1 MMQCLHCAGSFYKNL
16 TGRRKNA
23 HKGAQNQENEENKKT
38 KARKTGPKSHC
49 VLHAMKSNTNIS
61 GNRLKSLINTIICSK
76 IDIDEV
82 LDNIEAMGNQ
92 KILEQHPYTIT
103 ENKDGRF
110 STYLTDETKP
120 NHRRKVVK
128 PTRELLERE
137 IIKYYKEREKEKST
151 ENISL
156 RMFYPEWFA
165 YKSLHTSS
173 SAYMRTI
180 DELWKCYYVN
190 DSLVD
195 RPLIELD
202 EYILDTW
209 AHSLIR
215 KHSLTKK
222 QYYNMAII
230 IRQSL
235 DLARKKGIVQSNA
248 FSNFKVDYKLFKPI
262 EKKADETQVFL
273 TDEQPLIEQEA
284 YRDFQQSGKTACLA
298 IPFAFQTGLRMSEI
312 VALKWSDI
320 NEERENCIHIQRME
334 TKEYEQL
341 PDGTWGKPK
350 RVVIDRTKTI
360 QGNRNVY
367 LTTTARAILDKIRCR
382 NESMGY
388 DNSGYIFLN
397 EKGRVTAPSLNKR
410 IRRYCRK
417 VGISEKGMH
426 KIRKT
431 YISTLIDSEEI
442 NINYIREQ
450 VGHADERT
458 TYGNYCFNRKSKDLT
473 AQSMEKAL
481 VHGRLTK

>member
-1 MMQCLHCAGSFYKNL
+1 MEIH
-16 TGRRKNA
+16 
-23 HKGAQNQENEENKKT
+23 
-38 KARKTGPKSHC
+38 
-49 VLHAMKSNTNIS
+49 NTS
-61 GNRLKSLINTIICSK
+61 AERLNNLINTVICSK
-76 IDIDEV
+76 MDIDEV
-82 LDNIEAMGNQ
+82 LDNIETMSNQ
-92 KILEQHPYTIT
+92 KILEQHPYAIT

-120 NHRRKVVK
+120 NNRRKVVK
-128 PTRELLERE
+128 ATRELLERE
-137 IIKYYKEREKEKST
+137 IIKFYKEREKENSVA
-151 ENISL
+151 NISL
-156 RMFYPEWFA
+156 RNFYPEWFA

-180 DELWKCYYVN
+180 DELWKRYYIN
-190 DSLVD
+190 DPLVD
-195 RPLIELD
+195 RPLAKLN
-202 EYILDTW
+202 EYTLDTW
-209 AHSLIR
+209 AHSLIK
-215 KHSLTKK
+215 KHNLTKK

-235 DLARKKGIVQSNA
+235 DLARKKGIVQNNA
-248 FSNFKVDYKLFKPI
+248 FNNFKIDYKLFKPV

-273 TDEQPLIEQEA
+273 IEEQPLIEQEA
-284 YRDFQQSGKTACLA
+284 YRDFEESEKSACLA

-312 VALKWSDI
+312 VALRWSDVD
-320 NEERENCIHIQRME
+320 EEQEHCIHIQRME
-334 TKEYEQL
+334 TKEYEQF

-350 RVVIDRTKTI
+350 RVVIDRTKTM

-367 LTTTARAILDKIRCR
+367 LTTTARSILEKIHIF
-382 NESMGY
+382 NEKKGY
-388 DNSGYIFLN
+388 GNNGYIFLN
-397 EKGRVTAPSLNKR
+397 ENGRVTAPSLNKR

-431 YISTLIDSEEI
+431 YISTLIDSEDI

-481 VHGRLTK
+481 VHGRLTE

>member
-1 MMQCLHCAGSFYKNL
+1 LL
-16 TGRRKNA
+16 NA
-23 HKGAQNQENEENKKT
+23 VV
-38 KARKTGPKSHC
+38 C
-49 VLHAMKSNTNIS
+49 
-61 GNRLKSLINTIICSK
+61 GN

-82 LDNIEAMGNQ
+82 LDNIETMSNQ
-92 KILEQHPYTIT
+92 KILQQHTYAIT

-110 STYLTDETKP
+110 STYLPDDTKKG
-120 NHRRKVVK
+120 NRRKVVK
-128 PTRELLERE
+128 ATRELLEKE
-137 IIKYYKEREKEKST
+137 IIKYYKEREKETSVA
-151 ENISL
+151 NISL
-156 RMFYPEWFA
+156 RKFYPEWFA
-165 YKSLHTSS
+165 YKSLHTTS

-180 DELWKCYYVN
+180 DELWKRYYVK
-190 DSLVD
+190 DPLVD
-195 RPLIELD
+195 IPLVDLD
-202 EYILDTW
+202 EYTLDTW

-215 KHSLTKK
+215 KHNLTKK

-235 DLARKKGIVQSNA
+235 ELARKKGIVANN
-248 FSNFKVDYKLFKPI
+248 NFNSFKIDYKLFKST

-273 TDEQPLIEQEA
+273 TDEQPLIEKEA
-284 YRDFQQSGKTACLA
+284 YQDFEQSGKTACLA

-312 VALKWSDI
+312 VALRWSDI
-320 NEERENCIHIQRME
+320 NEEQENCIHVQRME

-341 PDGTWGKPK
+341 PDGTWGNPK
-350 RVVIDRTKTI
+350 RIVIDRTKTI

-367 LTTTARAILDKIRCR
+367 LTTTARAILEQIRHC
-382 NESMGY
+382 NESKGY

-397 EKGRVTAPSLNKR
+397 ESGRVTAPSLNKR

-417 VGISEKGMH
+417 IGISEKGMH

-431 YISTLIDSEEI
+431 YISTLIDSEDI

-481 VHGRLTK
+481 AHG

>member
-1 MMQCLHCAGSFYKNL
+1 M
-16 TGRRKNA
+16 
-23 HKGAQNQENEENKKT
+23 EN
-38 KARKTGPKSHC
+38 H
-49 VLHAMKSNTNIS
+49 NIS
-61 GNRLKSLINTIICSK
+61 AERLKTLINTVICSK
-76 IDIDEV
+76 MDIDEV
-82 LDNIEAMGNQ
+82 LDNIETMSNQ
-92 KILEQHPYTIT
+92 KILEQHPYAIT

-120 NHRRKVVK
+120 NNRRKVVK
-128 PTRELLERE
+128 ATRELLEKE
-137 IIKYYKEREKEKST
+137 IIKFYKEREKENSIA
-151 ENISL
+151 NISL
-156 RMFYPEWFA
+156 RNFYPEWFA

-180 DELWKCYYVN
+180 DELWKRYYIN
-190 DSLVD
+190 DPLVD
-195 RPLIELD
+195 RPLVELD
-202 EYILDTW
+202 EYTLDTW

-215 KHSLTKK
+215 KHNLTKK

-248 FSNFKVDYKLFKPI
+248 FNNFKIDYKLFKPV
-262 EKKADETQVFL
+262 EKKPDETQVFL
-273 TDEQPLIEQEA
+273 IEEQLLIEQEA
-284 YRDFQQSGKTACLA
+284 YRDFEDSEKSACLA

-312 VALKWSDI
+312 VALRWSDI
-320 NEERENCIHIQRME
+320 DEEQEHCIHIQRME
-334 TKEYEQL
+334 TKEYEQF
-341 PDGTWGKPK
+341 PDGTWGNPK

-367 LTTTARAILDKIRCR
+367 LTTTARSILAQIHSF
-382 NESMGY
+382 NEKKGY
-388 DNSGYIFLN
+388 GNDGYIFLN
-397 EKGRVTAPSLNKR
+397 ENGRVTAPSLNKR

-431 YISTLIDSEEI
+431 YISTLIDSEDI

-481 VHGRLTK
+481 VHG